1 MVELLHKD
9 LTSEIIAAAFEVS
22 NNLGAGFLERVYE
35 NSLRVELEIRGL
47 VVETQKQVR
56 INYKGREVGLYQTDL
71 LVNDSVIVEVKSTE
85 QILSIHK
92 AQLINYLKA
101 TGLQVGLIVNF
112 GNPKVEF
119 ERIALSDKRYQK
131 KNLYI

>member
-22 NNLGAGFLERVYE
+22 NNLGAGFLEKVYE

-47 VVETQKQVR
+47 AVETQKQIR
-56 INYKGREVGLYQTDL
+56 ISYKGREVGLYQIDL
-71 LVNDSVIVEVKSTE
+71 LVNDTIIVEVKSTE

-101 TGLQVGLIVNF
+101 TGLQVGLVINF
-112 GNPKVEF
+112 GNSKVEF
-119 ERIALSDKRYQK
+119 ERIVLEAKS
-131 KNLYI
+131 N